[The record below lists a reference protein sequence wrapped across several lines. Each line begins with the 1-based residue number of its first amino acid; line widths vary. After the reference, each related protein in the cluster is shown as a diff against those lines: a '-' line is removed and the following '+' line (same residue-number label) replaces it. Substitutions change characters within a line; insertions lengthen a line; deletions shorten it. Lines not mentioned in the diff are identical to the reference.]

1 MSERS
6 TQVLVEDISEALGK
20 ILKYS
25 GGMTE
30 SAFLENELVSDAV
43 LRNIEVMGEAAAQL
57 PDNFI
62 DEHPEIE

>member
-43 LRNIEVMGEAAAQL
+43 LRNIEVMGRSSSPIA
-57 PDNFI
+57 
-62 DEHPEIE
+62 